1 LKTLGQREGTT
12 LFMTLLAAFQTL
24 LHRYCGQ
31 EDIVVGT
38 PITNRTHQELEGL
51 IGFFLNTL
59 ALRGD
64 LSGDPSF
71 IELLGRVREVSLGA
85 YAHQDL
91 PFEKL
96 VDELQPQR
104 SLSYSPLFQVM
115 FTLQDSTGGEFKLQD
130 LQVESLR
137 GGGANARF
145 DLLLV

>member
-1 LKTLGQREGTT
+1 LSSELTEGLKALGRREGAT

-24 LHRYCGQ
+24 LARYSGQ
-31 EDIVVGT
+31 HDIVVGT

-59 ALRGD
+59 ALRVD
-64 LSGDPSF
+64 LSGDPRF
-71 IELLGRVREVSLGA
+71 TELLSRVREMSLGA

-115 FTLQDSTGGEFKLQD
+115 FTLQTTSPGELKLDGLRVGG
-130 LQVESLR
+130 V
-137 GGGANARF
+137 GG
-145 DLLLV
+145 